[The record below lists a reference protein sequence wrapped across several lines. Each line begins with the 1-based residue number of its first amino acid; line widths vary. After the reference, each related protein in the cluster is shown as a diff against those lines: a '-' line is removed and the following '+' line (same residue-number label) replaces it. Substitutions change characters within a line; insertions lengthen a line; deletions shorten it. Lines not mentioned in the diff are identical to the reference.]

1 MAHGLIG
8 ANADKI
14 NKIFNT
20 NETTKSQL
28 LAAEKKEAKE
38 GNLKYLEGTGGPDTD
53 SLSNAFTV
61 IEPETG
67 KRMTY
72 DSKEIFL
79 GHRNQKKPKEYD
91 MTNITEVQNTNVV
104 KFKHTEKEKEISVTD
119 LLLSRVTC

>member
-1 MAHGLIG
+1 MI
-8 ANADKI
+8 
-14 NKIFNT
+14 
-20 NETTKSQL
+20 
-28 LAAEKKEAKE
+28 
-38 GNLKYLEGTGGPDTD
+38 
-53 SLSNAFTV
+53 
-61 IEPETG
+61 
-67 KRMTY
+67 Y